1 MKVKDLVGLTVVK
14 AQHID
19 NDAKG
24 VVLVFDDGSTLE
36 ITERMQA
43 GQLMVW
49 LNEDHC
55 GEGDGNE

>member
-19 NDAKG
+19 NDMKG
-24 VVLVFDDGSTLE
+24 VVLTFDDGTVFE
-36 ITERMQA
+36 VTEQMQA

-55 GEGDGNE
+55 GEGDDDV

>member
-14 AQHID
+14 AKHID
-19 NDAKG
+19 NDLIG

-36 ITERMQA
+36 VTERMQG

-49 LNEDHC
+49 LNEEHC
-55 GEGDGNE
+55 GEGDDDV

>member
-1 MKVKDLVGLTVVK
+1 MKVKDLVGLVVVK

-24 VVLVFDDGSTLE
+24 VVLTFDDGTLLE
-36 ITERMQA
+36 VTERMQG

-49 LNEDHC
+49 LNEEHC
-55 GEGDGNE
+55 GENDDDV

>member
-14 AQHID
+14 AKHID
-19 NDAKG
+19 NDSKG

-36 ITERMQA
+36 VTERMQG

-49 LNEDHC
+49 LNEEHC
-55 GEGDGNE
+55 GDGDGNE

>member
-1 MKVKDLVGLTVVK
+1 MKIRDLVGLTVVK
-14 AQHID
+14 AKHID

-36 ITERMQA
+36 ILERMQA
-43 GQLMVW
+43 GQLMVC
-49 LNEDHC
+49 LNDEYC